1 MRSPGPFERSVNDI
15 ELVTKPDGQQK
26 IMGKQAL
33 DQDSSSGSK
42 ADLADVAAVATA
54 QQPEAAAATGG
65 FFSFFQRKGSEKR
78 VLAEQIESAKGSAV
92 ADQPPKSVP
101 EVAENGKKEE
111 AAVAVEKKEEAKPST
126 NGKIIFRIPG
136 QVVEWI

>member
-1 MRSPGPFERSVNDI
+1 
-15 ELVTKPDGQQK
+15 
-26 IMGKQAL
+26 MGKQAL
-33 DQDSSSGSK
+33 DQDSSSGGK
-42 ADLADVAAVATA
+42 ADLADIAAAATV

-101 EVAENGKKEE
+101 EVAENGKKEV
-111 AAVAVEKKEEAKPST
+111 AVVVEKKEEAKPST
-126 NGKIIFRIPG
+126 NGKIISRIPG
-136 QVVEWI
+136 QVVEWTASSYDVPMV